1 LIQLIDARP
10 GILVAY
16 RFKLIFDATRRQY
29 QASKNYNPDQGTD
42 KYYDMA
48 KQPVTT
54 ILISLLLILSLSR
67 QNNLQAQKQEIDA
80 LHLKSG
86 NIYRGHMLSTGTPG
100 VIVLE
105 TLCSNTLQ
113 FKMDEID
120 HLERETIR
128 MGRRN
133 SFLPRNESGYF
144 NRTDLGALVGTGNND
159 NNLIFGIQMVNGY
172 QLKSKIYPGL
182 GMGLEFFDQAFM
194 PLFADVVYYMGK
206 SSVAPFVRGSLG
218 YTLPLEDPR
227 QDWGTILDSHG
238 GLMCA
243 VGFGTSIRM
252 SQNNALCISVIYRF
266 QNLRT
271 VQTQDWND
279 DKVTLDTQYN
289 RLGIRVGFVFD

>member
-1 LIQLIDARP
+1 MP
-10 GILVAY
+10 
-16 RFKLIFDATRRQY
+16 
-29 QASKNYNPDQGTD
+29 
-42 KYYDMA
+42 
-48 KQPVTT
+48 KQPVVA
-54 ILISLLLILSLSR
+54 IYIALFIILSQSVE
-67 QNNLQAQKQEIDA
+67 NNLQAQKQEVDA

-86 NIYRGHMLSTGTPG
+86 DIYRGHMQSTGTPG

-120 HLERETIR
+120 HLEREIIS
-128 MGRRN
+128 MGGR
-133 SFLPRNESGYF
+133 SPFLPDNESGYY
-144 NRTDLGALVGTGNND
+144 NRTDLGALIGTGNND

-172 QLKSKIYPGL
+172 QLKSRIYPGL
-182 GMGLEFFDQAFM
+182 GMGLEFFDQAFL
-194 PLFADVVYYMGK
+194 PLFGDIVYYIGNR
-206 SSVAPFVRGSLG
+206 SVAPFFRGSLG

-227 QDWGTILDSHG
+227 QDWGTKLDSHG
-238 GLMCA
+238 GLMYA
-243 VGFGTSIRM
+243 VGLGTSIRL

-289 RLGIRVGFVFD
+289 RLAIRVGFVFD